1 MSGPLRDYLAWHDA
15 YDDPATALSKRLR
28 RVQREVGAAL
38 DRTAPAPVRLL
49 SVCSGDGRDVLDVLA
64 DRSDAERVS
73 GALVELD
80 DRVADRAQAR
90 IEAAAA
96 GQRIAVVRADAASSD
111 VYRGLVPA
119 DLVLLS
125 GIMGNIS
132 PADIAVLVDAAP
144 QLCAPGATLIW
155 TRGAMDPDL
164 GPQIRG
170 WFTDAG
176 FTELVCHERVEGSL
190 MRVGVV
196 RYDGPPVPLVGG
208 RHLFT
213 FLR

>member
-1 MSGPLRDYLAWHDA
+1 MSGPLRDYLAWHHA
-15 YDDPATALSKRLR
+15 YDDPASALSKRLR
-28 RVQREVGAAL
+28 CVQREVGAAL
-38 DRTAPAPVRLL
+38 DRTAPAPMRLL

-90 IEAAAA
+90 IDAAAA
-96 GQRIAVVRADAASSD
+96 GDRIAVVRADGAKSD
-111 VYRGLVPA
+111 IYRGLVPA

-132 PADIAVLVDAAP
+132 PADIASLVDTAP

-155 TRGAMDPDL
+155 TRGAMHPDL
-164 GPQIRG
+164 GPQIRR
-170 WFTDAG
+170 WFADAG
-176 FTELVCHERVEGSL
+176 FTELACYEQIEGSL

-196 RYDGPPVPLVGG
+196 RYDGPPVPLQGG

>member
-1 MSGPLRDYLAWHDA
+1 M
-15 YDDPATALSKRLR
+15 
-28 RVQREVGAAL
+28 
-38 DRTAPAPVRLL
+38 RLL
-49 SVCSGDGRDVLDVLA
+49 SVCAGDGRDVLDVLA
-64 DRSDAERVS
+64 DRSDAERVN

-90 IEAAAA
+90 VDAA
-96 GQRIAVVRADAASSD
+96 GAAHRVSVIRADGAHSD
-111 VYRGLVPA
+111 VYADLVPA

-132 PADIAVLVDAAP
+132 PGDIACLVAAAP

-176 FTELVCHERVEGSL
+176 FTELACHGRVEGSL

-196 RYDGPPVPLVGG
+196 RYDGPPAPLVGG
-208 RHLFT
+208 RHPFT